1 MVKASAEKIDG
12 NMVCLDVE
20 VDAEKFSQAV
30 KKVYQEM
37 VKKVTIPGFRKGKT
51 PRAIF
56 ERYVGKKALIDEAM
70 EAIIPEA
77 YFKAIEDTG
86 IEPIT
91 QPKLE
96 LIQAEEGKPVLF
108 KATVE
113 VKPEVKLGQ
122 YKGLEVKKPVFE
134 VTDEMIQ
141 EEIERIR
148 ESHAKLI
155 TIEEGTVVE
164 GDIAVINFSGKIDGV
179 PFKGGEGTDYQLE
192 IGSKTFIPGFEE
204 QLIGMAAGETR
215 EITVTFPPE
224 YANVELAGKE
234 TVFTV
239 TVNDIRRKELVPL
252 DDEFAKDVSEFDTLE
267 ELRDAVKNKIK
278 QNTEKI
284 AQYQALQQLI
294 GMIVNS
300 SEVEIPKS
308 MIESQLDES
317 VIEMG
322 KRLAREGISM
332 KDYLEHTQSGIVE
345 MRDKLLPGA
354 ERSVKTNLVLDAIR
368 KIEKI
373 EVTDDEVK
381 KAVSVMAAKHNMQ
394 DEGITRL
401 LENKEKREFIR
412 SNLLMEKTG
421 EFLMDNA
428 IITEE
433 TIPETKDDEPQIE
446 EGAQQDDDNIP
457 QVEESIRQG
466 SDTGQ

>member
-1 MVKASAEKIDG
+1 MKASAEKIEG
-12 NMVCLDVE
+12 NIVCLDIE
-20 VDAEKFSQAV
+20 VGAEKFSQAV
-30 KKVYQEM
+30 KKAYQEM

-51 PRAIF
+51 PRAIL
-56 ERYVGKKALIDEAM
+56 ERYVGKKALIDEAV

-77 YFKAIEDTG
+77 YFRAIEDTG

-91 QPKLE
+91 QPKVE
-96 LIQAEEGKPVLF
+96 LVQAEEGKPVLF

-134 VTDEMIQ
+134 VTGEMVQ
-141 EEIERIR
+141 KEIERIR

-155 TIEEGTVVE
+155 TIEEGTVAD
-164 GDIAVINFSGKIDGV
+164 GDIAVIDFLGKINGT
-179 PFKGGEGTDYQLE
+179 PFKGGEGADYQLE

-215 EITVTFPPE
+215 EINVIFPLG
-224 YANVELAGKE
+224 YANEELAGKE
-234 TVFTV
+234 AVFTV
-239 TVNDIRRKELVPL
+239 TINSIRRKELVPL
-252 DDEFAKDVSEFDTLE
+252 DDEFAKDVSEFETLE
-267 ELRDAVKNKIK
+267 ELRDAVENRIK
-278 QNTEKI
+278 QNAEKV
-284 AQYQALQQLI
+284 AEYQALQRLI
-294 GMIVNS
+294 GIIVDS

-308 MIESQLDES
+308 MIESQLDEA

-322 KRLAREGISM
+322 KRLAREGVSL
-332 KDYLEHTQSGIVE
+332 KDYLEHTQSSIVE
-345 MRDKLLPGA
+345 LRDKLLPGA
-354 ERSVKTNLVLDAIR
+354 ERGVKTNLVMDAIR

-401 LENKEKREFIR
+401 LENKDKREFIR

-421 EFLMDNA
+421 DFLMSNA

-433 TIPETKDDEPQIE
+433 AMPETKDD
-446 EGAQQDDDNIP
+446 DP
-457 QVEESIRQG
+457 QVERDAQQGDGNVPQTGESIRQEA
-466 SDTGQ
+466 DTSQ